1 MDASRCATVAMLP
14 VLVEVAPPLDSNC
27 CGALRETA
35 ARRNPDGL
43 DENAFPETT
52 GSVAWWKGGC
62 CFFRKHCVCVSCFWR
77 VSATTIGWFEEGN
90 QKAQHVLVA
99 VVFLGALGTNPD
111 DPNGF
116 PEASQV
122 ARG

>member
-1 MDASRCATVAMLP
+1 MLFQKPP
-14 VLVEVAPPLDSNC
+14 VR
-27 CGALRETA
+27 LRGG
-35 ARRNPDGL
+35 RVGVVFL
-43 DENAFPETT
+43 
-52 GSVAWWKGGC
+52 GST
-62 CFFRKHCVCVSCFWR
+62 VCVSCFWR
-77 VSATTIGWFEEGN
+77 VSATAIGWFEEGN